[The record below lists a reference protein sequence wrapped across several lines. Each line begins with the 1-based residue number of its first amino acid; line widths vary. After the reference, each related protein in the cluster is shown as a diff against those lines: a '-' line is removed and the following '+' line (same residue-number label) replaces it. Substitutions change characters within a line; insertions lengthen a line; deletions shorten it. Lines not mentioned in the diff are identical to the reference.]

1 MTQDNWCKHDKD
13 CVAKLHAASEAE
25 EADVLEALRSQPT
38 ADDADEVSGAAR
50 GGRRVWIYSSRVPDR
65 NASTPPC
72 SLAVSSSLCTRNAAA
87 DKTPLP
93 LPVFPRAAAK
103 LSRLFGRVCAGE
115 DG

>member
-1 MTQDNWCKHDKD
+1 MFTLPADFCANLSDMCSLAGSNEDVD
-13 CVAKLHAASEAE
+13 VA
-25 EADVLEALRSQPT
+25 DI
-38 ADDADEVSGAAR
+38 AAR